1 MNTEVLIEPGAKK
14 DWLSVSY
21 SVVAVF
27 FALKYESLSDILM
40 TGESSSIDIKYS
52 EDSKD
57 VTLFSRAL
65 FISIS

>member
-1 MNTEVLIEPGAKK
+1 MKTEVLIEPGAKK
-14 DWLSVSY
+14 DWFSVSY
-21 SVVAVF
+21 SEVAVF
-27 FALKYESLSDILM
+27 FALKNESLSDILM